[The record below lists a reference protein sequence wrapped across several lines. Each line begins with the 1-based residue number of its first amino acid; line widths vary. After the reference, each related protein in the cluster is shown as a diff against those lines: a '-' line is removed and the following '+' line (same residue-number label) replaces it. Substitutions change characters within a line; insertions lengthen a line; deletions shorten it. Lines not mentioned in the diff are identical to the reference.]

1 MDSVLL
7 ELKVYEENL
16 KKIGRIVDE
25 VDYIKGWV
33 NLFIGK
39 KFDKEYKY
47 LEEMLNRS
55 ILKLDGIE
63 AGDNEVV
70 R

>member
-25 VDYIKGWV
+25 VDYIKGRV